1 VAKDIFGDRGI
12 RAALGIFDDDV
23 GRLGSVHVPNSV
35 YCRSG
40 PEPSNEIGSPWPR
53 RHVHATRLAR
63 MERLLARLERRFGRH
78 AIPNLIMYIVGGMA
92 MVWVLSSLRPAFIGR
107 LDLDMRAVRH
117 GEVWRLVTFLF
128 IPPPSGPLWI
138 LINLYFTWW
147 VGSSLEDKWGPFKF
161 NVYYFT
167 GALSTIVAAIA
178 SGPTTNTW
186 LNASLFLAFATV
198 FPDVTILLFFILP
211 IRVKWLGM
219 LAALGIAYA
228 AFTGD
233 WGVRIPIAAAL
244 VNYVLFFGEHWYSAW
259 RGRNVVTR
267 QKARRVEME
276 PAAPVFGQRTCAI
289 CGARE
294 ADGVDIRVCSCDKC
308 GGIQRT
314 LCLEHARNH

>member
-1 VAKDIFGDRGI
+1 
-12 RAALGIFDDDV
+12 
-23 GRLGSVHVPNSV
+23 
-35 YCRSG
+35 
-40 PEPSNEIGSPWPR
+40 
-53 RHVHATRLAR
+53 
-63 MERLLARLERRFGRH
+63 MESLLARLERRFGRH

-107 LDLDMRAVRH
+107 LDLDMRAVRR

-128 IPPPSGPLWI
+128 IPPPSSSLWI

-161 NVYYFT
+161 NAYYFT
-167 GALSTIVAAIA
+167 GVVSTIVASVIA
-178 SGPTTNTW
+178 GPTTNTW
-186 LNASLFLAFATV
+186 LDASLFLAFATV

-211 IRVKWLGM
+211 IRVKWLGIV
-219 LAALGIAYA
+219 AALGIAYA

-233 WGVRIPIAAAL
+233 WQVRAPIAAAL
-244 VNYVLFFGEHWYSAW
+244 VNYGLFFGEHWYGAW

-267 QKARRVEME
+267 QKARRVELE
-276 PAAPVFGQRTCAI
+276 APAPMFGQRACAI

-294 ADGVDIRVCSCDKC
+294 ADGADIRVCSCVKC
-308 GGIQRT
+308 GGTQRT